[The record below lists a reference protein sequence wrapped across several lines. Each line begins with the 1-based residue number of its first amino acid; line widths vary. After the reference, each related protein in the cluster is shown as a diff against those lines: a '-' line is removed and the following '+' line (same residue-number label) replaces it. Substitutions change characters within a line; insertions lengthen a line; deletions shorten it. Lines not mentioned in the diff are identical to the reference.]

1 MRHKELSSQNKQ
13 LTKHKHKNPP
23 KGSRAKTKTEK
34 ERETVRQSERVHTKQ
49 VRINSDGQVPKTH
62 KQIKM
67 KIKIFPLTADAA
79 TLAQQQQRQQQQQRR
94 RRSVMKLQRKHKM
107 PEICSWL
114 IVAAAATA
122 ASATWLTLA
131 GIGAVAAQEDDISD
145 SEMHQHHMDLLHHQQ
160 QHSDFIIGESEERD
174 HIAHHLG
181 ELSNGNKCDMKL

>member
-1 MRHKELSSQNKQ
+1 
-13 LTKHKHKNPP
+13 
-23 KGSRAKTKTEK
+23 
-34 ERETVRQSERVHTKQ
+34 
-49 VRINSDGQVPKTH
+49 
-62 KQIKM
+62 M

-79 TLAQQQQRQQQQQRR
+79 TLAQQQRQQQQQRR

-131 GIGAVAAQEDDISD
+131 GISAVAAQEDDISD

-181 ELSNGNKCDMKL
+181 ELSNGDKGDMKFAELFSGSIILQGIVCLFFSSECDNKYSNNFYIIE